1 MSLDIFNYTIYITTT
16 HFELLPLI
24 GKNELR
30 DYETMKVKEYYV
42 YFIWLGLQVELSKIV

>member
-24 GKNELR
+24 GTNHCN
-30 DYETMKVKEYYV
+30 DYNTMEIDHYCW
-42 YFIWLGLQVELSKIV
+42 YFIWLGLQVELSKTV